1 MVSLFVIFGES
12 GKRNRARGGGGALD
26 QYLGIGDPLRV

>member
-12 GKRNRARGGGGALD
+12 GKRNRARGGGALD